1 MIKEN
6 FDVSIVGGFGHVGL
20 PLGLMFASKN
30 IKTLLIDI
38 NKDHYNE
45 ILNGKMPFVEY
56 EASNSLKKT
65 LKNKKLQLSLN
76 FEDVKKSKYIILTIG
91 TPIDEYLNPKL
102 SNFLDLINQ
111 LGKIVKK
118 NQILIIRSSIYPN
131 MFNKIKKLMP
141 IYFKNNILYCPE
153 RIQQGYAMI
162 ELKQLP
168 QIISGESTNTIKKGK
183 ELFLKITKKVIITS
197 VKEAEFIK
205 LFSNSF
211 RYIHF
216 AIANEFYTICESN
229 NLNYEKVR
237 KHMVESYPRAHGL
250 PSAGFAAG
258 PCLLK
263 DTMQLSSFFKN
274 NFQLGLSAMNIN
286 EGLPN
291 FIVSQ
296 LKKEFKQLNNLKI
309 GILGMSFKA
318 NIDDQ
323 RDSLSFKLKK
333 ILEFEGAKVL
343 CNDSH
348 LKKKY
353 FLPLKDLLSNC
364 KVLILATP
372 HKAYKK
378 IKIKKNQT
386 LIDPWSF
393 VK

>member
-38 NKDHYNE
+38 NKEHYNK
-45 ILNGKMPFVEY
+45 IQNGKMPFVEY
-56 EASNSLKKT
+56 ESLNSLKKT

-76 FEDVKKSKYIILTIG
+76 FEDVKRSKYIILTIG

-102 SNFLDLINQ
+102 SNFLDIINQ
-111 LGKIVKK
+111 LSKIVKK
-118 NQILIIRSSIYPN
+118 SQILIIRSSIYPN

-141 IYFKNNILYCPE
+141 KFFKNNILYCPE

-197 VKEAEFIK
+197 VKEAELIK

-237 KHMVESYPRAHGL
+237 KYMVESYPRAQGL

-296 LKKEFKQLNNLKI
+296 LKKEFNQLNDLKI
-309 GILGMSFKA
+309 GILGMAFKA

-343 CNDSH
+343 CNDIH
-348 LKKKY
+348 LKKKHFSTIKY
-353 FLPLKDLLSNC
+353 ILSSC
-364 KVLILATP
+364 KILILATP
-372 HKAYKK
+372 HKEYQK

-393 VK
+393 IK